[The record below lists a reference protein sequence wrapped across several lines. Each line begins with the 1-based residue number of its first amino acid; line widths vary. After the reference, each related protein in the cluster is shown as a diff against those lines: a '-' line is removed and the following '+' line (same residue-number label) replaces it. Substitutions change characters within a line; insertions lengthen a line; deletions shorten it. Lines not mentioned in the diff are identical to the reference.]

1 MTRFDEVEEEEL
13 AELRQKIEHLEYL
26 EARYGE
32 LDDEY
37 DESPS
42 FVRVNHPTKD
52 KPKGK
57 PREKQRR
64 VVNEHLENG

>member
-1 MTRFDEVEEEEL
+1 MRPYDEDEEL
-13 AELRQKIEHLEYL
+13 KETRRKIERLEYL

-37 DESPS
+37 EEE
-42 FVRVNHPTKD
+42 PTFIRLTRSTPD

-64 VVNEHLENG
+64 K

>member
-1 MTRFDEVEEEEL
+1 MTTFDEEEL
-13 AELRQKIEHLEYL
+13 KERLIRIAQLEYL

-37 DESPS
+37 EEAPT
-42 FVRVNHPTKD
+42 FVRVTHATKD

-57 PREKQRR
+57 PREKTRR
-64 VVNEHLENG
+64 IPNEHLENG

>member
-1 MTRFDEVEEEEL
+1 MTQFTDDEEEL
-13 AELRQKIEHLEYL
+13 RELRQKIADLEYL

-42 FVRVNHPTKD
+42 FVRVNHPVKD

-57 PREKQRR
+57 PREKKRR
-64 VVNEHLENG
+64 IVNEHLENG